1 MEILKLNDTPV
12 RTSRNFGIN
21 NIKLENI
28 DIPERLEKFQDVEI
42 ISENCIVDDN
52 TSNQELTYGNGKILE
67 ENVSK
72 YSNNNI
78 KVIANKNANIKIKY
92 NFNDEN
98 LKLINNIDIIAN
110 NNINV
115 IIEYRSKTNKECFH
129 NGIIRLQ
136 AKENVNVNITI
147 INILNEFSNNFDAIE
162 NTIDNKAKVNYTIID
177 IGAKNSISNYY
188 SNVLGESSKNNLKT
202 IKDIRVK

>member
-115 IIEYRSKTNKECFH
+115 IIHEPTLKAEEFNECHVVNDFDEFVNKSDIVLCNRIDDKIKKHDRSIYYYVSIKWVCKIHSAC
-129 NGIIRLQ
+129 
-136 AKENVNVNITI
+136 NI
-147 INILNEFSNNFDAIE
+147 
-162 NTIDNKAKVNYTIID
+162 
-177 IGAKNSISNYY
+177 
-188 SNVLGESSKNNLKT
+188 
-202 IKDIRVK
+202 

>member
-72 YSNNNI
+72 YSNN
-78 KVIANKNANIKIKY
+78 KKERYFFSLLAHM
-92 NFNDEN
+92 
-98 LKLINNIDIIAN
+98 
-110 NNINV
+110 
-115 IIEYRSKTNKECFH
+115 KTTQHQK
-129 NGIIRLQ
+129 
-136 AKENVNVNITI
+136 
-147 INILNEFSNNFDAIE
+147 
-162 NTIDNKAKVNYTIID
+162 
-177 IGAKNSISNYY
+177 
-188 SNVLGESSKNNLKT
+188 
-202 IKDIRVK
+202 

>member
-78 KVIANKNANIKIKY
+78 L
-92 NFNDEN
+92 N
-98 LKLINNIDIIAN
+98 LKL
-110 NNINV
+110 
-115 IIEYRSKTNKECFH
+115 RKMT
-129 NGIIRLQ
+129 
-136 AKENVNVNITI
+136 
-147 INILNEFSNNFDAIE
+147 
-162 NTIDNKAKVNYTIID
+162 
-177 IGAKNSISNYY
+177 
-188 SNVLGESSKNNLKT
+188 LKSR
-202 IKDIRVK
+202 IFW